1 MYFTTPRATHA
12 FTLIELLT
20 VIAIIAVLAA
30 IVIPSVSK
38 VRETAQR
45 TVDANN
51 LREIVKAATLYA
63 AENDDRLPGIN
74 LAPGSFRP
82 TGSSA
87 TTTPSLWAAA
97 LARAG
102 FLTDPNFYL
111 SRLDPHRPLQV
122 PSTILTRTE
131 EGVALD
137 PGFAQLTLSV
147 ELVAGLRLSHPGTT
161 PVAFTRGLQT
171 DGTWSATKGVYG
183 DAGGFVAFLDGSVV
197 WYRSLQTPDNLIAPN
212 GRPTSNLLQSL
223 PFLASA
229 SSQVPNP
236 RVYAHDTLGGIGRET
251 GVSSIAPP

>member
-1 MYFTTPRATHA
+1 MYFTTPPAMRA

-30 IVIPSVSK
+30 IVIPSVGK

-45 TVDANN
+45 TVDANH

-63 AENDDRLPGIN
+63 TDNDDRLPGIN
-74 LAPGSFRP
+74 LAPASFRP
-82 TGSSA
+82 TGVTA
-87 TTTPSLWAAA
+87 TTTPQLWAAA

-102 FLTDPNFYL
+102 FLTDPEFYV

-122 PSTILTRTE
+122 PATILTRTGD
-131 EGVALD
+131 GVALD
-137 PGFAQLTLSV
+137 PGFAELTLSV

-197 WYRSLQTPDNLIAPN
+197 WYRSLQAPDSLIAPN
-212 GRPTSNLLQSL
+212 GRTTSNLLQSL

-229 SSQVPNP
+229 PAQAPNP

-251 GVSSIAPP
+251 GVSSLAPP

>member
-1 MYFTTPRATHA
+1 MYFTTAPAQRA

-30 IVIPSVSK
+30 IVIPSVGK

-45 TVDANN
+45 TVDANH

-82 TGSSA
+82 TGNAA
-87 TTTPSLWAAA
+87 TTTPHLWAAA
-97 LARAG
+97 LARGG
-102 FLTDPNFYL
+102 FLTDPEFYV

-122 PSTILTRTE
+122 PATIVTRTE
-131 EGVALD
+131 EGLALD
-137 PGFAQLTLSV
+137 PGFAQLPLSV

-197 WYRSLQTPDNLIAPN
+197 WYRSLQLPDGLIAPN
-212 GRPTSNLLQSL
+212 GRATSNLLQAL
-223 PFLASA
+223 PFLNSASA
-229 SSQVPNP
+229 QTPNP

>member
-1 MYFTTPRATHA
+1 MYFTTPPATRA

-30 IVIPSVSK
+30 IVIPSVGK

-45 TVDANN
+45 TVDANH

-74 LAPGSFRP
+74 IAPASLRSEGN
-82 TGSSA
+82 SA
-87 TTTPSLWAAA
+87 TTTPHLWAAA
-97 LARAG
+97 LARTG
-102 FLTDPNFYL
+102 FLTNPEFYV
-111 SRLDPHRPLQV
+111 SRLDPHRPLHI
-122 PSTILTRTE
+122 PATIITRTDD
-131 EGVALD
+131 GVALD
-137 PGFAQLTLSV
+137 PGFTQLPLSV

-183 DAGGFVAFLDGSVV
+183 DAGGFIAFLDGSVV
-197 WYRSLQTPDNLIAPN
+197 WYRSLQPTDSLIAPN
-212 GRPTSNLLQSL
+212 GRPTGNLLQAL

-229 SSQVPNP
+229 SAQAPNP
-236 RVYAHDTLGGIGRET
+236 RVYAHDILGGIGRET